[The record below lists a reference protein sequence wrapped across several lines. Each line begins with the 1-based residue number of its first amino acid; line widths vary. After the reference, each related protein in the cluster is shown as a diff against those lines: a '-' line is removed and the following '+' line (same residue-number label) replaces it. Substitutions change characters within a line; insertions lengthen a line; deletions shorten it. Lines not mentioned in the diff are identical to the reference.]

1 MLLALGIGVMK
12 TQNEVKDKAAREE
25 ARREGREYEKVVA
38 DNALEG
44 FGIVTLASLMPV
56 FFLAHFFCGIMT
68 LVADAGPIYLYS
80 IYLCTIFICYILFSF
95 GIYYF

>member
-1 MLLALGIGVMK
+1 VPVLLALGIGVMK

-56 FFLAHFFCGIMT
+56 L
-68 LVADAGPIYLYS
+68 YLYTR
-80 IYLCTIFICYILFSF
+80 YLCTIFICTILCSF
-95 GIYYF
+95 VIYYY

>member
-1 MLLALGIGVMK
+1 MPVLLALGIGVMK

-56 FFLAHFFCGIMT
+56 L
-68 LVADAGPIYLYS
+68 YLYTR
-80 IYLCTIFICYILFSF
+80 YLCTIFICTILCSF
-95 GIYYF
+95 VIYYY

>member
-1 MLLALGIGVMK
+1 MPVLLALGIGVMK

-56 FFLAHFFCGIMT
+56 FFLAHIFFGSMT
-68 LVADAGPIYLYS
+68 LASQMPVLYLY
-80 IYLCTIFICYILFSF
+80 INYLCTIFICNIL
-95 GIYYF
+95 